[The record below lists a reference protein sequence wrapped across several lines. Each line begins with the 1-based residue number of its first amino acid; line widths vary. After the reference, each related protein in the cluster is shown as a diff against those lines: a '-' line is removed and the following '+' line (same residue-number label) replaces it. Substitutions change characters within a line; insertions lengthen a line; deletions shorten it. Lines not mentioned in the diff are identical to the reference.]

1 MISRDVCVTNPGDP
15 WGVGWGQEPSDAGMW
30 RLLPGHTWTGE
41 RGGAHLTWSPAHR
54 LVPGVVPWEGQEW
67 AATLKSGRTML
78 ETDLRVIWV
87 PGPGRLVWLSE
98 RPGPHVNT
106 GAADLV
112 LEAPGRWYLSCVEL
126 GTRGR
131 PRPGTWGG
139 GRGFLAGRAALSEG
153 SPAPRS
159 CQASRCP
166 EPTLPKGAA
175 LEETPGSAPY
185 LETLSLG

>member
-15 WGVGWGQEPSDAGMW
+15 WGVGWGPEPSDAGMW
-30 RLLPGHTWTGE
+30 RPLPGHTWTGE

-54 LVPGVVPWEGQEW
+54 PVPGVVPWEGQEW

-106 GAADLV
+106 
-112 LEAPGRWYLSCVEL
+112 
-126 GTRGR
+126 
-131 PRPGTWGG
+131 
-139 GRGFLAGRAALSEG
+139 LALQTSF
-153 SPAPRS
+153 
-159 CQASRCP
+159 
-166 EPTLPKGAA
+166 
-175 LEETPGSAPY
+175 
-185 LETLSLG
+185 